1 MRLTVQISPSEFA
14 NLSVKAEEWGVDT
27 IEEVIRH
34 LVSLKKPSQPPTLP
48 ATPPT
53 LAEEKSPPIVTK
65 TGRTVPDWRR
75 RRRKKPACSRCGNSG
90 HNIATCAVVGRSPD
104 EKGEAR
110 RPLTPEERTEAY
122 RRKIEKRCP
131 GMIERLGVDSD
142 LNISLDYNV
151 SRQRVHQIRQR
162 LGIECSFKPFVFPE
176 EAAPSLGTMSD
187 KALAERLETT
197 PYNIRIE
204 REKRGIPVFEYV
216 PQNEEKIKAVAH
228 LVGVISDP
236 KVAKMIGVPPQ
247 AIYNYRQKYGIET
260 KVISPKHKDFV
271 KIDLDEVARL
281 FHEGKTDEEIAEAVG
296 STPGTVVGIRNR
308 LRLLRQEHGLP
319 LSDTERE
326 TITRLRSE
334 GHSMS
339 EIARRLNR
347 PHSTVA
353 AFVRR
358 SKG

>member
-14 NLSVKAEEWGVDT
+14 LLSEKAEELGVETLD
-27 IEEVIRH
+27 EVIRH
-34 LVSLKKPSQPPTLP
+34 LAGLKQDPPAPPVPDTPSR
-48 ATPPT
+48 
-53 LAEEKSPPIVTK
+53 AEPIVMTK

-104 EKGEAR
+104 EKGEAP
-110 RPLTPEERTEAY
+110 RPLTPEEKIEAY
-122 RRKIEKRCP
+122 RRVIEERHP
-131 GMIERLGVDSD
+131 GMFERLGMDSD
-142 LNISLDYNV
+142 LDIALDYNV

-176 EAAPSLGTMSD
+176 DAAPLLGTMPD
-187 KALAERLETT
+187 KVLAERLGANS
-197 PYNIRIE
+197 PHIKAE
-204 REKRGIPVFEYV
+204 REKRGIPVWEYV
-216 PQNEEKIKAVAH
+216 PPSEEKIKTVAH

-271 KIDLDEVARL
+271 KINRDEVARL

-296 STPGTVVGIRNR
+296 GTPGTIVGIRNR

-339 EIARRLNR
+339 EIARHLNR

-358 SKG
+358 SE